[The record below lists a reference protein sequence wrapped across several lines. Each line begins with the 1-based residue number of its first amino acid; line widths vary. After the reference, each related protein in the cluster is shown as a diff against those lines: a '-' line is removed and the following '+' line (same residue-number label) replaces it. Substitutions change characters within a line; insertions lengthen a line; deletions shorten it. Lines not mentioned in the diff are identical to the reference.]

1 MGIAEAIC
9 QRRTSLTS
17 DVDFTSVVERQR
29 TTQIDRGQIRLL
41 RIGQRSAKGTR
52 RVGE

>member
-29 TTQIDRGQIRLL
+29 QLKSIV
-41 RIGQRSAKGTR
+41 AKY
-52 RVGE
+52 VY